1 METTPDMEKPRE
13 TYRRLAALA
22 TNTAATEA
30 ERESAERVMAR
41 YLARY
46 GSEVEIPE
54 AEPQILRHVT
64 YANKYEDNIAHHCG
78 VFAGCSVRVIGR
90 LVYEGTPREKF
101 RADGKTIRYVGPE
114 SAVLSAVELYEHH
127 RTALAELLEVV
138 ENGYRFG
145 AMPLPPKEGRT
156 KARVMSPAIADALH
170 AAADF
175 GRASKPVKRLG
186 PA

>member
-22 TNTAATEA
+22 TNAAATEA
-30 ERESAERVMAR
+30 ERESAKRVMDR

-54 AEPQILRHVT
+54 AEPKIRRDVH
-64 YANKYEDNIAHHCG
+64 YGNAHEDALSMHCG
-78 VFAGCSVRVIGR
+78 VFAGCSVRSVGR
-90 LVYEGTPREKF
+90 LLYEGTSREAF
-101 RADGKTIRYVGPE
+101 RGDKKTTRYVGPE

-127 RTALAELLEVV
+127 RTALAEILEVV
-138 ENGYRFG
+138 ANGFRFG
-145 AMPLPPKEGRT
+145 AMPLPPKEART
-156 KARVMSPAIADALH
+156 EARALSPAVANALR